1 MNVAQFLDDVAYDLG
16 RAGITASQ
24 LDTLEFAESGRDINV
39 KACKVPR
46 APYPTLED
54 ILDRIGRHCLREGI
68 TTEQLCFITFF
79 QERADLEFF
88 ANTGEATIQSY
99 PVERSTLKQLTLNV

>member
-1 MNVAQFLDDVAYDLG
+1 M
-16 RAGITASQ
+16 
-24 LDTLEFAESGRDINV
+24 DTLEFAESGRDITV

-68 TTEQLCFITFF
+68 TTKQLCFITFS
-79 QERADLEFF
+79 QEKAYLEFI
-88 ANTGEATIQSY
+88 ANTGEARIQSY